1 MELTA
6 ARRPFLYFP
15 LAHHFEQRRHVRHRL
30 ERYGAGRR
38 MEYEAV
44 DPDAIALAMAE
55 TLDAPVE
62 YRPVDGD
69 GARRAAELIAPLI

>member
-1 MELTA
+1 
-6 ARRPFLYFP
+6 
-15 LAHHFEQRRHVRHRL
+15 
-30 ERYGAGRR
+30 

-44 DPDAIALAMAE
+44 DPEAIAAAMTE
-55 TLDAPVE
+55 TIDAPVA